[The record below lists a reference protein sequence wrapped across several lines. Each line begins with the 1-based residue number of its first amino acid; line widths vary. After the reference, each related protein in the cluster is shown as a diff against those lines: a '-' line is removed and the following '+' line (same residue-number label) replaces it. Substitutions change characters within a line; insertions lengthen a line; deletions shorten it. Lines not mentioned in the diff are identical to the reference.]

1 MPKVVQGESEHSA
14 QFTEAIRT
22 IGFVCMDYDFRIGVS
37 VKNMSLSL
45 EFPAQLKEI
54 IDLAIEHHPYSSIFV
69 MNGLLTTG
77 NVNNAE
83 PTHAQPYCPIDVDP
97 LIIGP
102 AVDNR
107 STHLLHLGGIYLVFT
122 ITCNDSCNT
131 THIFSRLVF
140 TVLSTAHR
148 SADRSRRSPLH
159 FRLCPPISA
168 WGRGGAA
175 RKSTVQKQQPRSSC
189 TSPGLHS
196 PESNV

>member
-54 IDLAIEHHPYSSIFV
+54 IDLAIEHHPYSSVFV
-69 MNGLLTTG
+69 MNGLLTTR

-83 PTHAQPYCPIDVDP
+83 PTHAEPYCPIDVDS
-97 LIIGP
+97 LVVRS

-107 STHLLHLGGIYLVFT
+107 SAHLPHLSGIYLGSA
-122 ITCNDSCNT
+122 ITNNDSCNT
-131 THIFSRLVF
+131 AHTFSRLVA
-140 TVLSTAHR
+140 TV
-148 SADRSRRSPLH
+148 PLH
-159 FRLCPPISA
+159 
-168 WGRGGAA
+168 
-175 RKSTVQKQQPRSSC
+175 
-189 TSPGLHS
+189 
-196 PESNV
+196 NM